1 MSVVEEKWN
10 EILRLVQKE
19 AQISDIQF
27 KTWLLPLEIVS
38 FDGSTLQISN
48 SDDHAADFL
57 NYVKKKFEPFIVDAV
72 YSVTGLSCE
81 IKFVISPDTPD
92 NNDNNVVSKNDNNN
106 KNKAKYTFDTFV
118 VGNNN
123 RFAHSAC
130 LAVAESPGETYN
142 PLFLY
147 GGVGLGKTHLMKSVE
162 RFILDNYPDKK
173 VIYTTSEVFTNEL
186 IEALRYGKDNAIINF
201 RDKYR
206 NIDVLLIDD
215 IQFIIGKDA
224 TQEEFFHTFN
234 ALKEN
239 NSQIIISSD
248 KPPKDFDNLEDRLKT
263 RFEQG
268 LIADIQA
275 PDYETRMA
283 ILRNK
288 EEMDGKFYPDEVIEY
303 IATNIKSSIRELEGA
318 LNKLNAYSTLVKQE
332 ITLEIAEK
340 ELQNI
345 IFPEKPKEVTIQ
357 IITNTV
363 ADHFHI
369 ELNDIF
375 SQKRQSDIAFPR
387 QIIMYLC
394 RNMTNTP
401 LQDIGKYLGNRDHTT
416 IMHGVEK
423 INKSIASNKETEEL
437 INTIKKKIIPN

>member
-27 KTWLLPLEIVS
+27 KTWLLPLEIVG

-72 YSVTGLSCE
+72 YSVTGLACE
-81 IKFVISPDTPD
+81 IKFVINPETST
-92 NNDNNVVSKNDNNN
+92 NVDNNVVSKTDNNN

-186 IEALRYGKDNAIINF
+186 IEALRYGKDNAISNF
-201 RDKYR
+201 SW
-206 NIDVLLIDD
+206 
-215 IQFIIGKDA
+215 
-224 TQEEFFHTFN
+224 
-234 ALKEN
+234 N
-239 NSQIIISSD
+239 NC
-248 KPPKDFDNLEDRLKT
+248 LKT
-263 RFEQG
+263 SRV
-268 LIADIQA
+268 
-275 PDYETRMA
+275 Y
-283 ILRNK
+283 
-288 EEMDGKFYPDEVIEY
+288 
-303 IATNIKSSIRELEGA
+303 
-318 LNKLNAYSTLVKQE
+318 
-332 ITLEIAEK
+332 
-340 ELQNI
+340 
-345 IFPEKPKEVTIQ
+345 
-357 IITNTV
+357 
-363 ADHFHI
+363 HF
-369 ELNDIF
+369 
-375 SQKRQSDIAFPR
+375 
-387 QIIMYLC
+387 
-394 RNMTNTP
+394 
-401 LQDIGKYLGNRDHTT
+401 
-416 IMHGVEK
+416 
-423 INKSIASNKETEEL
+423 
-437 INTIKKKIIPN
+437 